1 MTTWQQKLTWLGVA
15 SFVAGGSFTLG
26 TTVSKWTAPT
36 TAAPQQIAETYQT
49 NPVSNNLRASSAL
62 GPNFIADAAERAA
75 PAVVSIDIE
84 KNAPRPS
91 AKPEG
96 ELPPFLK
103 DFKDFFPDRGG
114 SPRRA
119 PERGEG
125 SGFIIDSTGIIV
137 TNEHVVD
144 GADKVT
150 VILKDGTRLKG
161 KVLGIDPLTDVA
173 VVKVESDKPLPT
185 VDLGDSTKLRPG
197 EWVIA
202 LGNPLGF
209 SNTVTAGIISALNR
223 SSGEIQI
230 GDKRVDF
237 IQTDAAINPG
247 NSGGPL
253 INIYGQVIGINT
265 AIISGAS
272 GIGFA
277 IPINKARE
285 IAYQLIKSGKIV
297 RPYVGVSMVGLTP
310 ELIEQIK
317 QDPNAE
323 LPIPTTD
330 KGVLIQ
336 KVIPDSPAA
345 KSGVK
350 KGDVIVAVDGKP
362 TVDARSVQDA
372 VANRK
377 VGEMVEFT
385 IVRDNKTKKIAIKTV
400 ELKQEE
406 DKS

>member
-1 MTTWQQKLTWLGVA
+1 MTTWQQRLGWVGLTGL
-15 SFVAGGSFTLG
+15 VAGGSFALG
-26 TTVSKWTAPT
+26 TSLEKVTQGAPAP
-36 TAAPQQIAETYQT
+36 AAPQTENFQAT
-49 NPVSNNLRASSAL
+49 PASLGRATTAL
-62 GPNFIADAAERAA
+62 GPNFIADAAEKAA
-75 PAVVSIDIE
+75 PAIVSIDIE
-84 KNAPRPS
+84 KTTPRPQ
-91 AKPEG
+91 ARDNG
-96 ELPPFLK
+96 DLPPF
-103 DFKDFFPDRGG
+103 FRDFFGERDGLG
-114 SPRRA
+114 PRRA

-125 SGFIIDSTGIIV
+125 SGFIIDSTGIII

-150 VILKDGTRLKG
+150 VILRDGKRFKG
-161 KVLGIDPLTDVA
+161 TVLGIDPLTDVA
-173 VVKVESDKPLPT
+173 VVKVESDQPLPT
-185 VDLGDSTKLRPG
+185 VELGDSTRLRPG

-285 IAYQLIKSGKIV
+285 IAYQLIKTGKIV
-297 RPYVGVSMVGLTP
+297 RPYVGVSMLGLTP
-310 ELIEQIK
+310 EIVDQIK
-317 QDPNAE
+317 QDPSADI
-323 LPIPTTD
+323 PVPTTD
-330 KGVLIQ
+330 KGVLVQ
-336 KVIPDSPAA
+336 RVVPDSPAA
-345 KSGVK
+345 KGGVK
-350 KGDVIVAVDGKP
+350 KGDVITAVDGKP
-362 TVDARSVQDA
+362 VTDARSVQDA
-372 VANRK
+372 VGNRK
-377 VGEMVEFT
+377 VGDPVEFT
-385 IVRDNKTKKIAIKTV
+385 ILRDNKTQKIAIKTV
-400 ELKQEE
+400 EYKADT
-406 DKS
+406 DKL